1 MGRFHTYFEGRPH
14 RIIGRLDMGYEEKRG
29 DKNDSKS
36 FGLMTGGIELPFL
49 EMGKINMLDFLR
61 F

>member
-1 MGRFHTYFEGRPH
+1 MGRFYIYFEGRLY

-29 DKNDSKS
+29 DKNDFKS
-36 FGLMTGGIELPFL
+36 FGLMIGGIELFFF